1 MLLLGLHGKP
11 LLGLQQAVQQL
22 LAGVGHRAGV
32 AEVVEGSNL
41 AHLQDRSLDPV
52 VSAGRLAH
60 TWPPPLGHP
69 TGQDILPLQ
78 ASCSSD
84 WSIPDQEHGG
94 LPQAGVGESLGE
106 ETWLVV
112 CHDSTALDVVLAGRK
127 LTSTG

>member
-11 LLGLQQAVQQL
+11 LLSLQQAVQQL
-22 LAGVGHRAGV
+22 LAGVGQRAGV

-69 TGQDILPLQ
+69 TGQDILPLH
-78 ASCSSD
+78 ASCSSG
-84 WSIPDQEHGG
+84 WSIPETRYMVDFLWQG
-94 LPQAGVGESLGE
+94 LE
-106 ETWLVV
+106 ETRLMV
-112 CHDSTALDVVLAGRK
+112 CH
-127 LTSTG
+127 